1 FMIMPFSS
9 NFTVHNLGISPENL
23 PMIYLVTGLAS
34 IFIGPLIGKVSDT
47 VGNFKVFAVGSLLSM
62 IMVVYYTNMGPSSLW
77 AVMLVNVLMFVSIFS
92 RMIPSQTMTSAIPD
106 PASRGSF
113 MSVSSSLQ
121 QIAGGFASVI
131 AGLIVVQTPA
141 GALEHFDTLGYVMV
155 GTAAIS
161 LFLMYRIHLMVLR
174 KKAAGAKV

>member
-1 FMIMPFSS
+1 
-9 NFTVHNLGISPENL
+9 
-23 PMIYLVTGLAS
+23 
-34 IFIGPLIGKVSDT
+34 
-47 VGNFKVFAVGSLLSM
+47 
-62 IMVVYYTNMGPSSLW
+62 MVVYYTNMGASSLG
-77 AVMLVNVLMFVSIFS
+77 AVIAVNVLMFVSIFS

-106 PASRGSF
+106 PSSRGSF
-113 MSVSSSLQ
+113 MSVSASLQ

-131 AGLIVVQTPA
+131 AGFIVVQRPDNV
-141 GALEHFDTLGYVMV
+141 LEHFDTLGYVMV

>member
-1 FMIMPFSS
+1 MIMPFSS
-9 NFTVHNLGISPENL
+9 AYTVNNLGLHQDQL
-23 PMIYLVTGLAS
+23 PTIYLITGLAS
-34 IFIGPLIGKVSDT
+34 ILIGPFVGKLSD
-47 VGNFKVFAVGSLLSM
+47 VFGKFRTFIFGSVLSM